1 MGYTPGVPG
10 VPPEGPVAAIPRD
23 GEGGE
28 EKFKLM
34 MTSMNELKKSKTQ
47 ERILSLD

>member
-10 VPPEGPVAAIPRD
+10 ALPEGPVAAIPRD

-28 EKFKLM
+28 EKIQ
-34 MTSMNELKKSKTQ
+34 TDELQ
-47 ERILSLD
+47 